1 MRKGRPDRSDFR
13 WTEALNLLHHTGNA
27 ATKRHLRH
35 QRRTSLFIV
44 AGLVLVLAL
53 GTRFLGSRVTQP
65 GRHATHRHFSHP
77 PVWQGALGLA
87 LSVCGLALL
96 ILGMVK
102 RLRSGG
108 FLSDWSAPI
117 VVLSQSQRRLLV
129 RQATGKVP
137 ADPELLPLARD
148 VARRLVRAERLS
160 RFGVGGVALGLIGQ
174 VLLLARLP
182 FALVAGGFLLVL
194 AIAAR
199 LAHKRAGR
207 AELFLRNHPPAEAE
221 QAIRS
226 T

>member
-1 MRKGRPDRSDFR
+1 
-13 WTEALNLLHHTGNA
+13 
-27 ATKRHLRH
+27 
-35 QRRTSLFIV
+35 
-44 AGLVLVLAL
+44 
-53 GTRFLGSRVTQP
+53 
-65 GRHATHRHFSHP
+65 
-77 PVWQGALGLA
+77 VWQGALGLA